1 MSKNKHKHRAVMA
14 PNHNP
19 VTVDAVVIEAP
30 VIPEV
35 KPSLFARAKARV
47 KSLFTRT
54 PKATTVA
61 TGRTAWSRL
70 WAAVKRLT
78 QTAVVK
84 PAKAVGRFVARIGRF
99 VARTARTVAA
109 FFARTARRIANTRAF
124 KIAHTMVRM
133 SLLFTLTSAWIAAF
147 VTAPF
152 VVVVYTV
159 AGYILLETVGYGML
173 KLKDW
178 ENTGSK
184 IAAGLRTF
192 IHVVAKTVYV
202 VMQLAVAASI
212 VVGLLANPALLVL
225 EVVLISGLVWF
236 SSRIERE
243 AAAMEAAEAFVP
255 RWQAG
260 TCKTCKN
267 EALVNAAGLCRDC
280 KREEVERETDPF
292 EVGHAP
298 LVPAMG

>member
-1 MSKNKHKHRAVMA
+1 MPKNKNKHRAAMA
-14 PNHNP
+14 HNHNP
-19 VTVDAVVIEAP
+19 VTVDAVVVEAP

-47 KSLFTRT
+47 KSLFTRA
-54 PKATTVA
+54 PKATVVA
-61 TGRTAWSRL
+61 TGRTVWSRL

-78 QTAVVK
+78 QTVVVK

-99 VARTARTVAA
+99 VARTARTVGA

-124 KIAHTMVRM
+124 KIVHMMVRM

-147 VTAPF
+147 VAAPF

-159 AGYILLETVGYGML
+159 AGYILLQTVGYGML

-184 IAAGLRTF
+184 IAAALRTF

-202 VMQLAVAASI
+202 VMQLAVAALI
-212 VVGLLANPALLVL
+212 VAGLLANPALLVL

-236 SSRIERE
+236 SARVERE
-243 AAAMEAAEAFVP
+243 AAAMEAAEAP
-255 RWQAG
+255 RWREG
-260 TCKTCKN
+260 YCKTCGRDG
-267 EALVNAAGLCRDC
+267 LVNMSGKCLPCV
-280 KREEVERETDPF
+280 KTEVEEATDPF

-298 LVPAMG
+298 RVPAMG